1 MQTWTGKLPERNVSW
16 AIAEK
21 ALRSRGGT
29 ARVIYL
35 GQRCALSTQRGATSP
50 TKPSKYQRAFKQG
63 ATIVPRSFY
72 FVRIPDFNG
81 SVDPATT
88 YWAETDSEQAK
99 EAKKPYKEV
108 KLTGLVEGRFI
119 YSTAISKQVL
129 PFVVLDPVTVALP
142 ITEKQGLLTMHTAEA
157 LVANGYREFGK
168 WVREAERIWAE
179 KRKGKAKKQ
188 NLYERLDYQR
198 ELTRQDLS
206 QRHLVLYNHSGMNL
220 AAAYFDRRSCAL
232 PFVVD
237 VKLYW
242 AAFRDVQEANYV
254 AAVLNAEFVNAAI
267 KPFQSTG
274 LLGERDIHKKVLDL
288 PIPVYDR
295 ALKEH
300 QEVAELGERARNE
313 AAAVTKSPGFPAGSS
328 LARQRAYVRENL
340 NKTLKE
346 IDEHVRRILRG

>member
-1 MQTWTGKLPERNVSW
+1 MCPW

-21 ALRSRGGT
+21 KLHSNRGTGN
-29 ARVIYL
+29 VIYL
-35 GQRCALSTQRGATSP
+35 GQRCALSTQPGATAP
-50 TKPSKYQRAFKQG
+50 TKPSKYQQAFKQG

-81 SVDPATT
+81 SVDPATL
-88 YWAETDSEQAK
+88 YWAETDPEQAK

-108 KLTGLVEGRFI
+108 ELAGLVEGRFI
-119 YSTAISKQVL
+119 YATAISKQVL
-129 PFVVLDPVTVALP
+129 PFVVLEPVTVVLP
-142 ITEKQGLLTMHTAEA
+142 ITEKQGLLTMYSAEA

-168 WVREAERIWAE
+168 WVRQAEKVWIE

-220 AAAYFDRRSCAL
+220 AAAYFDRHSCAL

-242 AAFRDVQEANYV
+242 AAFRDAEEADYV

-288 PIPVYDR
+288 PIPVYNR
-295 ALKEH
+295 KLEEH
-300 QEVAELGERARNE
+300 QRLAELGQRARDE
-313 AAAVTKSPGFPAGSS
+313 AAAVAKSPSFPAASS
-328 LARQRAYVRENL
+328 LARQRAFMRENL
-340 NKTLKE
+340 KKTLQE
-346 IDEHVRRILRG
+346 IDRLVRRIL